1 MATLARSKR
10 RCVSLKLAARRA
22 NLKAQEFKVQVL
34 VQVVADVHV
43 CTYVILPFIMTRIV
57 AMRSARRSPL
67 VSNRYNDKY

>member
-22 NLKAQEFKVQVL
+22 KAQEFKVQVL

-57 AMRSARRSPL
+57 AMRSARRSTL

>member
-1 MATLARSKR
+1 MATLARSTKR

-22 NLKAQEFKVQVL
+22 KAQEFKVQVL

>member
-22 NLKAQEFKVQVL
+22 KAQEFKVQVL